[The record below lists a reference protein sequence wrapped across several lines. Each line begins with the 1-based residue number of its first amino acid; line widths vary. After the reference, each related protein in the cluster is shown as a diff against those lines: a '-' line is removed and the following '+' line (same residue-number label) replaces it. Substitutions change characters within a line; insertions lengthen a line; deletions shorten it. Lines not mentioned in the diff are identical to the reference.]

1 VLMMTETKPKLIHFP
16 SDMIDFIETYMKEN
30 DIKTF
35 SSAVRELLS
44 KQLADESIL
53 DTDEDVDEMLQ
64 LYTHAS
70 NNEEKYQ
77 IKELIKLFKG
87 YFEGRRIYKD
97 LIQNYYKSQYMTLY
111 EYIASNLNPS
121 NAERLM
127 DMFKSQFYIAF
138 DEVVSYQTIY
148 DYKKNIKFLDIS
160 DNGYDNM
167 VTFLETEEFM
177 YLDNFLN
184 CENLNSTASL
194 MNDIILS
201 HRLYARDLYNDVIQT
216 YYEYLN
222 NKTSVYQF
230 ASKISQ
236 FLEGV
241 KYD

>member
-1 VLMMTETKPKLIHFP
+1 MTDTKPKLIHFP
-16 SDMIDFIETYMKEN
+16 SHMVDFIETYMEEN

-35 SSAVRELLS
+35 SSAVRELLN
-44 KQLADESIL
+44 KQLADEYIL
-53 DTDEDVDEMLQ
+53 EPDEDTDEISQ
-64 LYTHAS
+64 LYNHAS
-70 NNEEKYQ
+70 NDEEMYQ
-77 IKELIKLFKG
+77 IKEIVNLFKG
-87 YFEGRRIYKD
+87 YFEGRRTYQD
-97 LIQNYYKSQYMTLY
+97 FMDDYHKSGCMTLY
-111 EYIASNLNPS
+111 EYIASNLNHS
-121 NAERLM
+121 NVEKLM

-148 DYKKNIKFLDIS
+148 DYTNSIKYS
-160 DNGYDNM
+160 DNGYNDM

-177 YLDNFLN
+177 HLNNFLN

-194 MNDIILS
+194 MNDIIVS
-201 HRLYARDLYNDVIQT
+201 HGFYAKDLYNDVIQT

-222 NKTSVYQF
+222 NKKSVYQF